1 MTLRS
6 WLIITLLGA
15 IWGSSFLFNAI
26 LIREIGPLWV
36 SAGRV
41 GIGALGSWVFV
52 FALKKQVPFNMRL
65 YMQVFFLGTL
75 SYAVPF
81 ALFPLSQNYLASG
94 VAAIINAMLPITTV
108 IVSHFWLGGE
118 KTSWNKSLGVAAGF
132 AGVLILASPILAS
145 GGTSELWAIATCLL
159 ATVCYAVALNWTR
172 SFNHVEPTVL
182 AALALTGASLS
193 AIPMAFLMHGIPQLV
208 SIEGWASII
217 AIGLFATALAFQIMY
232 RMLPRIGATNFS
244 VTTFI
249 APVSAIILG
258 TIILNEKLLPAH
270 YMGMGGIFV
279 GLLLI
284 DGRLW
289 RRWKTVK
296 SPSSWDYKP

>member
-1 MTLRS
+1 MKIRD

-15 IWGSSFLFNAI
+15 VWGSSFLFNAV

-52 FALKKQVPFNMRL
+52 FALKKRVPLDMGL
-65 YMQVFFLGTL
+65 YLHAFALGTL
-75 SYAVPF
+75 SYAIPF

-132 AGVLILASPILAS
+132 TGVLILASPILAS
-145 GGTSELWAIATCLL
+145 GGTSELWAIAACLL
-159 ATVCYAVALNWTR
+159 ATLCYAVALNWTR

-182 AALALTGASLS
+182 AALALTGASFA
-193 AIPMAFLMHGIPQLV
+193 AIPMAFLVHGAPSLAT
-208 SIEGWASII
+208 IEGWASVI
-217 AIGLFATALAFQIMY
+217 AIGLFATAFAFQIMY
-232 RMLPRIGATNFS
+232 RMLPRVGATNFS

-258 TIILNEKLLPAH
+258 TLLLNEKLLPAH
-270 YMGMGGIFV
+270 YMGMAGIFI

-284 DGRLW
+284 DGRILKRW
-289 RRWKTVK
+289 RKA
-296 SPSSWDYKP
+296 PSGHP